1 MQTPQKLPQ
10 KSYFESKERRV
21 APKSTKAEACPGS
34 LRRSLRDGRFSSRP
48 TSAVFAQG
56 YWQTDGRRPRR
67 RIRTGSCC
75 FPKTLCRPA
84 KSVRHGL
91 LMVPGRNKGRP
102 AGSSLAGVSSLRREV
117 ARVDGEKGGGGRTGS
132 RNVQGNGPT
141 SGRQSKQQQQSWRV
155 GGRRGAKGRTAV
167 VSGIERHER
176 ESERES
182 VRRVVSVCCSVLLW
196 AALGSLLFLDRKRE
210 GGART
215 NQMGS
220 RLAWVGGT
228 CKVEEGCSSQNLQA
242 GCCRSSL
249 AAAGPGSLVRGKVYL
264 LPPYTYMYLWMYLY
278 VWT

>member
-56 YWQTDGRRPRR
+56 YWQTDGWRPRR
-67 RIRTGSCC
+67 RIRT
-75 FPKTLCRPA
+75 
-84 KSVRHGL
+84 
-91 LMVPGRNKGRP
+91 GRNKGRP

-167 VSGIERHER
+167 V
-176 ESERES
+176 
-182 VRRVVSVCCSVLLW
+182 
-196 AALGSLLFLDRKRE
+196 
-210 GGART
+210 
-215 NQMGS
+215 
-220 RLAWVGGT
+220 
-228 CKVEEGCSSQNLQA
+228 
-242 GCCRSSL
+242 
-249 AAAGPGSLVRGKVYL
+249 
-264 LPPYTYMYLWMYLY
+264 
-278 VWT
+278 

>member
-1 MQTPQKLPQ
+1 MWHRSRRKRKRVQQSAAKPPRRAFLES
-10 KSYFESKERRV
+10 SYQ
-21 APKSTKAEACPGS
+21 
-34 LRRSLRDGRFSSRP
+34 RSLRAGVLANRWMASSKEDTNRFVLFPKDSVQTSQKCAPRAIDGARSQQRTACRNFPRWGLVASSR
-48 TSAVFAQG
+48 SRSG
-56 YWQTDGRRPRR
+56 GWGERR
-67 RIRTGSCC
+67 RRENRIEECSREWAHEWEAVEAAAAELARGWSKRCE
-75 FPKTLCRPA
+75 RQD
-84 KSVRHGL
+84 
-91 LMVPGRNKGRP
+91 
-102 AGSSLAGVSSLRREV
+102 SSREWN
-117 ARVDGEKGGGGRTGS
+117 RETR
-132 RNVQGNGPT
+132 
-141 SGRQSKQQQQSWRV
+141 
-155 GGRRGAKGRTAV
+155 
-167 VSGIERHER
+167 ER

>member
-48 TSAVFAQG
+48 TCAVFAQG
-56 YWQTDGRRPRR
+56 YWQTDGWRPRR

-117 ARVDGEKGGGGRTGS
+117 ARVDGEKGGGGGTGS

-176 ESERES
+176 ERVRES
-182 VRRVVSVCCSVLLW
+182 QCAELCLSVAQCCCGRRSDHYYS
-196 AALGSLLFLDRKRE
+196 
-210 GGART
+210 
-215 NQMGS
+215 
-220 RLAWVGGT
+220 
-228 CKVEEGCSSQNLQA
+228 
-242 GCCRSSL
+242 
-249 AAAGPGSLVRGKVYL
+249 
-264 LPPYTYMYLWMYLY
+264 
-278 VWT
+278 

>member
-1 MQTPQKLPQ
+1 MWHRSRRKRKRVQAVCGEASATGVSRVVLPAQ
-10 KSYFESKERRV
+10 
-21 APKSTKAEACPGS
+21 
-34 LRRSLRDGRFSSRP
+34 SSRRGIGKQMDG
-48 TSAVFAQG
+48 VLEGG
-56 YWQTDGRRPRR
+56 YEQVRVVSQR
-67 RIRTGSCC
+67 
-75 FPKTLCRPA
+75 LCADQP

-117 ARVDGEKGGGGRTGS
+117 ARVDGEKGGGRTGS

-242 GCCRSSL
+242 GCCRSSF